1 MRNSVFF
8 RRTLSLIAC
17 GIVLSGTFFASERNV
32 VFRESWN
39 TAEIHEISTELSS
52 EELEI
57 SPIYGDEV
65 TVEISSNNMRKT
77 PEVSFGDGVLS
88 IKSQNKLAS
97 FSGLRIKVKIFIP
110 HGFVPDT
117 INVETASG
125 DIDVEDV
132 SAGTFTVRAASGSVE
147 IEDVTVFGE
156 ISLRASSGSVEADNV
171 TASRIDLN
179 SSSGKISIEDS
190 ECEFLYGKTASG
202 GISAKEILVDSFEI
216 SSSSGGISL
225 SLLNEPKAESEISSS
240 SGKINLRIP
249 RAAAFSVSVSSV
261 SGNFSDKING
271 DTFRP
276 RGEFHSDYNGGGAE
290 IKLSSTSGGISLACS
305 EL

>member
-1 MRNSVFF
+1 MRNFACF
-8 RRTLSLIAC
+8 RRTLASIAC
-17 GIVLSGTFFASERNV
+17 GIVFSGAIFAAERNV

-39 TAEIHEISTELSS
+39 TAEVHEISTDLSS

-77 PEVSFGDGVLS
+77 PEVSFGNGLLS
-88 IKSQNKLAS
+88 IKSRQNVTS
-97 FSGLRIKVKIFIP
+97 FSGLRIKVKIFVP
-110 HGFVPDT
+110 HGFAPDV
-117 INVETASG
+117 IYAETSSG
-125 DIDVEDV
+125 DIDVDDV
-132 SAGTFTVRAASGSVE
+132 SAGTFTVR
-147 IEDVTVFGE
+147 T
-156 ISLRASSGSVEADNV
+156 SSGSVEMEDVNVFGEFSVRTSSGSIDADGIS
-171 TASRIDLN
+171 ASRIDLN
-179 SSSGKISIEDS
+179 SSSGKISVEDS
-190 ECEFLYGKTASG
+190 ECEFLYGKTSSG
-202 GISAKEILVDSFEI
+202 GISAKEILADSFEL

-225 SLLNEPKAESEISSS
+225 SLLTEPKAESEISSS

-249 RAAAFSVSVSSV
+249 RAAVFSVSVSTN
-261 SGNFSDKING
+261 SGNFSDRING
-271 DTFRP
+271 NSFRP